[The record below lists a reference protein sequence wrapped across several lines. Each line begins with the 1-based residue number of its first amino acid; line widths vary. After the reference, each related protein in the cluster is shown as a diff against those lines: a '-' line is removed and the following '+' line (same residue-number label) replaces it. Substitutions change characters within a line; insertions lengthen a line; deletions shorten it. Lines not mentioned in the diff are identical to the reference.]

1 MKAGKVKKQSSRNSR
16 INLSHTLAIF
26 KPKQPVSIPTI
37 LNKLQQKLS
46 NMQRFC
52 SL

>member
-1 MKAGKVKKQSSRNSR
+1 MDEKSKKITSRNSR
-16 INLSHTLAIF
+16 TNLSHTLAKI
-26 KPKQPVSIPTI
+26 KPKQPISIPTI
-37 LNKLQQKLS
+37 LNKLQQILI